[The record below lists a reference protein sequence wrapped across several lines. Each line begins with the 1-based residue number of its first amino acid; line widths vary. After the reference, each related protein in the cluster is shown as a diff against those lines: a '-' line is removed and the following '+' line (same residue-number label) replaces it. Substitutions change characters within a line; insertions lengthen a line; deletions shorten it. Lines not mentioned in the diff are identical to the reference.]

1 MNDHLARTLLILAG
15 LLLAALWIA
24 GASLVITLSLMG
36 TLMANDAG
44 TAPAEAQT
52 SMVLLVL
59 GGQLLAGAAGVPL
72 GLAVFWRTRRKLLL
86 RIFAGLFGIGL
97 TLVIVGVYVFASGL
111 PG

>member
-1 MNDHLARTLLILAG
+1 MNDNLARTLRVLAG
-15 LLLAALWIA
+15 LLVAAIWIA
-24 GASLVITLSLMG
+24 GASLVISLSLMG
-36 TLMANDAG
+36 TLKANDAG
-44 TAPAEAQT
+44 SASAEAQT

-59 GGQLLAGAAGVPL
+59 GGQLLAAAAGLPL

-97 TLVIVGVYVFASGL
+97 TLLVIGVYVFASGL

>member
-1 MNDHLARTLLILAG
+1 
-15 LLLAALWIA
+15 
-24 GASLVITLSLMG
+24 
-36 TLMANDAG
+36 
-44 TAPAEAQT
+44 
-52 SMVLLVL
+52 MVLLVL